1 MNFFQHQERARRKT
15 WLLASYFALAVT
27 LIAMLVSLCFYI
39 AFSWMQGGGYP
50 LRAWIGSAGMWWTL
64 LFTLLIIL
72 GGSLRKAWQLRHGG
86 RGLASLLGAREVP
99 PDARDAADRR
109 LRNVVEEMAIAS
121 GIPAPR
127 TYVLEQESAINALVA
142 GYRPTE
148 AVLMVT
154 RGTLDQLNREELQ
167 GVVAHEFS
175 HIFNADMRLNMRL
188 IAVLAGI
195 LAIGKVG
202 ELLLRSNTRARF
214 NRRSG
219 KNEVA
224 GVAFLIVLGLVMMV
238 IGYVGLFFGRL
249 IKAAISRQ
257 RELLA
262 DASSVQFTRN
272 ASGIANALIKI
283 RNSYGS
289 HLLSSH
295 GEDMSH
301 MCFGASVPFRLQSL
315 LATHPPVDERLRALG
330 GDWLARARARQR
342 QGSAADKAPADTQ
355 ASSSNTSQ
363 FAATTPA
370 QAATH
375 LAAVGVSSLVG
386 RVAEPHLGYAKTLY
400 GSIPDTLKQSLQ
412 QPASACWVIYA
423 LTISVSQSDPETLLD
438 LLPLSRLERQT
449 VSCFLNDIRT
459 LGTRM
464 RLPLL
469 DLAIPALKQ
478 LDQGA
483 RQQLL
488 EQLDQLVRHDRHL
501 SLFEFVLTRILADHL
516 AANADRAPRIRFR
529 QYAAVST
536 QIRLLLS
543 LMVHASGARGEQAEE
558 LFRRTSA
565 ALLPAGTPLLPLNQC
580 RFEVLEA
587 ALHDLRDL
595 MPLLK
600 GPLLEGLAD
609 IAREDGRIQVQEAEL
624 LRAVA
629 TLLDCPMPPLFP
641 AEVGVA

>member
-1 MNFFQHQERARRKT
+1 MNFFRHQERARRKT
-15 WLLASYFALAVT
+15 WLLATYFALAVM
-27 LIAMLVSLCFYI
+27 LIAAVVNLCFYV
-39 AFSWMQGGGYP
+39 AFSWLQGGSYP
-50 LRAWIGSAGMWWTL
+50 LRAWLGSAGMWWTL
-64 LFTLLIIL
+64 LLTLAIIL
-72 GGSLRKAWQLRHGG
+72 GGSLRKAWQLRKGG
-86 RGLASLLGAREVP
+86 SALAALLGAREVT
-99 PDARDAADRR
+99 PDARGADERR

-154 RGTLDQLNREELQ
+154 AGALQQLNREELQ

-202 ELLLRSNTRARF
+202 ELLLHSNTRARY

-219 KNEVA
+219 KNEAA

-283 RNSYGS
+283 RNQFGS

-301 MCFGASVPFRLQSL
+301 MCFGASVPFHLQSL
-315 LATHPPVDERLRALG
+315 LATHPPLDDRLRALG

-342 QGSAADKAPADTQ
+342 QGNTAPDPSGAATPLPEEARGFA
-355 ASSSNTSQ
+355 ASS
-363 FAATTPA
+363 P
-370 QAATH
+370 
-375 LAAVGVSSLVG
+375 AAVAGQVAALGVAGLVG
-386 RVAEPHLGYAKTLY
+386 RVAEPHLGYARSLY
-400 GSIPDTLKQSLQ
+400 QSIPDTLRQALQ
-412 QPASACWVIYA
+412 QPQPASWAMYA
-423 LTISVSQSDPETLLD
+423 LTISVSRGDRDALLST
-438 LLPLSRLERQT
+438 LPLTTLERQM
-449 VSCFLNDIRT
+449 VAQYVHDIHA
-459 LGTRM
+459 LGTRV
-464 RLPLL
+464 RLPLV

-478 LDQGA
+478 LDTGA
-483 RQQLL
+483 RQAFLA
-488 EQLDQLVRHDRHL
+488 QLDQLVRADRHL

-516 AANADRAPRIRFR
+516 APRAERATRVRFR
-529 QYAAVST
+529 DYRAVAT
-536 QIRLLLS
+536 QLQLVLS
-543 LMVHASGARGEQAEE
+543 LMVHASGAREAAAED
-558 LFRRTSA
+558 LFRRTGA
-565 ALLPAGTPLLPLNQC
+565 ALLPTGTRLLPLAEC
-580 RFEVLEA
+580 RTEALEA

-595 MPLLK
+595 SPLLK
-600 GPLLEGLAD
+600 GPLLDGLAD
-609 IAREDGRIQVQEAEL
+609 VAREDGRIQVQEAEL

-629 TLLDCPMPPLFP
+629 TLMDCPMPPLFP
-641 AEVGVA
+641 AETRVA